1 MNSRC
6 PIVDSGLCSNKTLQ
20 VEYVLATSKMPNIC
34 FSTALP
40 KYRAAA
46 VCTPWMLWS
55 ILERTGLH
63 TRPGTRLGLEAG
75 FILNA
80 YHFYTLL
87 GSKKFKSTHLK
98 CPAYFEHMFQNKP
111 APHSPHLSTQIH
123 PAKGPSFINTRF
135 NRRFSVLCCSSAYN
149 IYCVMKPEWEHFI
162 IRHFK
167 GFSPLKRPN
176 G

>member
-1 MNSRC
+1 
-6 PIVDSGLCSNKTLQ
+6 
-20 VEYVLATSKMPNIC
+20 MPNVC

-63 TRPGTRLGLEAG
+63 TRPGTRFGLEAG

-87 GSKKFKSTHLK
+87 GLKSLSQLTLNCALPILNTCFRISQIHIYHVYQLKSTLQRGL
-98 CPAYFEHMFQNKP
+98 FF
-111 APHSPHLSTQIH
+111 
-123 PAKGPSFINTRF
+123 FINTRF
-135 NRRFSVLCCSSAYN
+135 NRHFSVLCCSSAYN

-167 GFSPLKRPN
+167 GFSPVKGPN
-176 G
+176 GLIG